1 MAEVKDVT
9 YDAPFSEEQLREN
22 CKQAREH
29 LARGRRGL
37 QMAQTK
43 LSTLMLSGG
52 SGRQAAEFEATLEGH
67 KKQVV
72 YWRSV
77 VEGCKEAVDDAEAA
91 LEDVCPKPATP
102 STAMVC
108 SRAGYYCELPRA
120 VPRALR
126 RRAFW
131 RGDARP
137 QVLAAHACYVHT
149 LRAWPTRVAGFL
161 RRGLGGGLER
171 FRRR

>member
-1 MAEVKDVT
+1 
-9 YDAPFSEEQLREN
+9 
-22 CKQAREH
+22 
-29 LARGRRGL
+29 
-37 QMAQTK
+37 
-43 LSTLMLSGG
+43 MLSGG

-108 SRAGYYCELPRA
+108 SRAG
-120 VPRALR
+120 
-126 RRAFW
+126 
-131 RGDARP
+131 
-137 QVLAAHACYVHT
+137 
-149 LRAWPTRVAGFL
+149 
-161 RRGLGGGLER
+161 GLGGGDAIEQDDKFRIPANLPRLVEGITDLETFHQQFEIALYTHKVKACDAVR
-171 FRRR
+171 CLLSTLSGATLPAWAYEVSQCQKLMR